1 MISSLG
7 GDVSTAMLILG
18 FPSNQTLENTSED
31 QIGKI
36 FLSRMR
42 SILKRRNS
50 MNNQEEVKDKD
61 WQNQVILLFEALQT
75 LKKKKEISTK
85 LCSESERDANV
96 SNEKINKAESNFD
109 QEESIE
115 FGSNASINR

>member
-1 MISSLG
+1 MVSSLG
-7 GDVSTAMLILG
+7 GDVSTAMRILG
-18 FPSNQTLENTSED
+18 FPVNQTLENTSED

-50 MNNQEEVKDKD
+50 MNNQEESKDKD

-85 LCSESERDANV
+85 SERDANV
-96 SNEKINKAESNFD
+96 SNENINKAESNLD
-109 QEESIE
+109 QEDSIE

>member
-1 MISSLG
+1 MC
-7 GDVSTAMLILG
+7 ILG
-18 FPSNQTLENTSED
+18 FPVNQTLENTSED

-50 MNNQEEVKDKD
+50 MNNKEEVKDRD

-75 LKKKKEISTK
+75 LKKRKEIFTK
-85 LCSESERDANV
+85 LCSESETDANG
-96 SNEKINKAESNFD
+96 SNEKINKAESNLD